1 MADRIAAE
9 TDGVRSAGK
18 PVAGHR
24 IGGPVIRAAY
34 CALGCLMLALGVIGA
49 FLPVMPT
56 TGFLILAALFFGR
69 SSPRFEA
76 WMLDHPRFG
85 PAIRDWREHGAISRR
100 AKLMACAGMTFGFVV
115 LLALAS
121 PGPGVAGLVEILM
134 LVTALY
140 LVTRPA
146 VPAAFGNAVDRGK
159 PEGNRSCI

>member
-9 TDGVRSAGK
+9 AVGIGSAGE
-18 PVAGHR
+18 PLAGHR
-24 IGGPVIRAAY
+24 IDGPVRRAAY

-85 PAIRDWREHGAISRR
+85 PAIREWREHGAISRR

-121 PGPGVAGLVEILM
+121 PGPGVAGLVAILM

-146 VPAAFGNAVDRGK
+146 VPAAFGNAGDRGK